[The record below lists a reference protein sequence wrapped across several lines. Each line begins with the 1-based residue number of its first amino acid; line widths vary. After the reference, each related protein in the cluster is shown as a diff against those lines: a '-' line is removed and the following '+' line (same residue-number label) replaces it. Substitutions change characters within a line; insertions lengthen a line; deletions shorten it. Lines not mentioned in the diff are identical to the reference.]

1 MAKKENNQTE
11 NTKRH
16 KAEKFEIVQIKRHQ
30 IKNAPYNPRIIKA
43 ENKKKLKNNLSEVGL
58 LAPIIWNETTGNV
71 VSGHQRL
78 KILDEM
84 ATEKDYTLT
93 VSKVKLSGKKEK
105 EQNLFMNNK
114 GAQGEYDLD
123 LLAEMYEDE
132 TIDFEKGGF
141 DIPEIKDMFGE
152 DITAMHSEDLA
163 YMSDKY
169 KEGMEVRKRRQA
181 KSSKDEDNQ
190 FFVVLVFETQEERDF
205 YLRQYNLPKKQYQN
219 GRTFMEQLEKC

>member
-1 MAKKENNQTE
+1 MEKRKNKAATVG
-11 NTKRH
+11 KRH
-16 KAEKFEIVQIKRHQ
+16 SAERFEIVEIKRHQ
-30 IKNAPYNPRIIKA
+30 IKNAPYNPRTIKA

-78 KILDEM
+78 KILDEL

-93 VSKVKLSGKKEK
+93 VSKVKLSEKTEK

-123 LLAEMYEDE
+123 LLAELYEDDG
-132 TIDFEKGGF
+132 IDFEKGGF

-152 DITAMHSEDLA
+152 ELTAMHSEDLA
-163 YMSDKY
+163 AMSARY

-181 KSSKDEDNQ
+181 KSGKDEDNQ

-205 YLRQYNLPKKQYQN
+205 YLRQYQLPVKQYQN
-219 GRTFMEQLEKC
+219 GRAFMEQLEK

>member
-1 MAKKENNQTE
+1 MEKRKSKAVT
-11 NTKRH
+11 TGKRH
-16 KAEKFEIVQIKRHQ
+16 SAERFEIVEIKRHQ
-30 IKNAPYNPRIIKA
+30 IKNAPYNPRTIKA
-43 ENKKKLKNNLSEVGL
+43 ENKKKLKNNLAEVGL

-78 KILDEM
+78 KILDEL

-93 VSKVKLSGKKEK
+93 VSKVKLSEKTEK

-123 LLAEMYEDE
+123 LLAQMYEDE
-132 TIDFEKGGF
+132 AIDFEKGGF

-163 YMSDKY
+163 YMSEKY
-169 KEGMEVRKRRQA
+169 KQGMELRKKRQA
-181 KSSKDEDNQ
+181 KSDKDEDNQ
-190 FFVVLVFETQEERDF
+190 FFVVLIFETQEERDF
-205 YLRQYNLPKKQYQN
+205 YLRTYNLPEKQYQN
-219 GRTFMEQLEKC
+219 GRVFMEQLESR